1 MRVPNLWPFSSR
13 FLIQWRTVGRA
24 ASSQPPEEC
33 SRCRRLALASPG
45 AHTTGS
51 GSIAFLVR
59 RARGHCR
66 SALTL
71 EHGAPRGSPSWA
83 TTTEAPGGRQR
94 PELDQAPPGVARRD
108 VVPARPIA
116 CRHDHG
122 AAGGLA
128 RWHLARAADAGA
140 VRWRLGIC
148 VALVIAAAARSW
160 EIVEGTEAS
169 IWW

>member
-13 FLIQWRTVGRA
+13 FLIQWRTVRRA

-45 AHTTGS
+45 AYTTGS

-66 SALTL
+66 SALTI

-83 TTTEAPGGRQR
+83 TTTEVPGGRQR
-94 PELDQAPPGVARRD
+94 PELDQAPAGVPRSG
-108 VVPARPIA
+108 VVTDLPVAH
-116 CRHDHG
+116 RHDRDATELG
-122 AAGGLA
+122 R
-128 RWHLARAADAGA
+128 RWHLARAADAGGERRVLA
-140 VRWRLGIC
+140 TTLALG
-148 VALVIAAAARSW
+148 IAAAAHSC
-160 EIVEGTEAS
+160 EIVEGTEVS
-169 IWW
+169 KWW